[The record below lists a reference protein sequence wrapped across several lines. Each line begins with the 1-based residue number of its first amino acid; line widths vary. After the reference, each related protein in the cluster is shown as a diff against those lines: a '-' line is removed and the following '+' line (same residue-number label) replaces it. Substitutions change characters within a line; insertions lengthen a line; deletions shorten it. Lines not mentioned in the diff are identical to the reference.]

1 MKEHE
6 TRAVQPGRSKFW
18 INDMEAVLA
27 IVFVLVLLGTIN
39 IFSASFVMSENNYG
53 TPYYFLTHH
62 LRNVAVAIVFLV
74 VGCVVDYHKWRRGM
88 LWIVAVTL
96 LALLAVLVI
105 GVEVNG
111 SKRWLNLVV
120 LQIQPA
126 ECAKLVSIMLMSAYI
141 SSSLRQGKP
150 VGLISIQALIIGFMA
165 ALIELEPDLGTC
177 LIVMGIP
184 MLMLIVMGLKKE
196 YSLAMIAMGV
206 AVVGL
211 LCILQPYRLMR
222 FKVMFDPWADAQ
234 NMGYQ
239 TVQSLSAI
247 GSGGF
252 TGMGI
257 GMGISKYEYLP
268 EAHTDF
274 AFAVFSQEW
283 GFMGV
288 VLVLFLFGA
297 FVYYATKISNSA
309 KDAFGQVLAFGI
321 ILLIAGQAVFN
332 LLMVGGVGPVV
343 GIPLPFISYGG
354 TSLFVSLFAVGVLVN
369 IGRQSLKKSSPKRK
383 VMNTNKRNTPRL
395 YLAKK

>member
-354 TSLFVSLFAVGVLVN
+354 TSLFVSLFAVGVLIN
-369 IGRQSLKKSSPKRK
+369 IGRQSLKKISAKRK
-383 VMNTNKRNTPRL
+383 VMKTNKRNTPRL
-395 YLAKK
+395 YLVKK

>member
-252 TGMGI
+252 SGMGI

-332 LLMVGGVGPVV
+332 LLMVAGVGPVV

-354 TSLFVSLFAVGVLVN
+354 TSLFVSLFAVGVLIN
-369 IGRQSLKKSSPKRK
+369 IGRKSLKKSSPKRK
-383 VMNTNKRNTPRL
+383 VMKTNKRNTPRL
-395 YLAKK
+395 YLVKK

>member
-120 LQIQPA
+120 MQIQPA

-354 TSLFVSLFAVGVLVN
+354 TSLFVSLFAVGVLIN
-369 IGRQSLKKSSPKRK
+369 IGRQSLKKISAKRK
-383 VMNTNKRNTPRL
+383 VMKTNKRNTPRL
-395 YLAKK
+395 YLVKK

>member
-1 MKEHE
+1 MKELEAQVVKKRH
-6 TRAVQPGRSKFW
+6 SKFW
-18 INDMEAVLA
+18 INDMEAVLG
-27 IVFVLVLLGTIN
+27 IVFVLVLLGTVN

-53 TPYYFLTHH
+53 TPYYFLVHH
-62 LRNVAVAIVFLV
+62 LRNVAVAIVFFII
-74 VGCVVDYHKWRRGM
+74 GCVVDYHKWRKGM
-88 LWIVAVTL
+88 LWIVVVTV

-120 LQIQPA
+120 MQVQPA
-126 ECAKLVSIMLMSAYI
+126 ECAKLVSIMLISAYI
-141 SSSLRQGKP
+141 SSKINQEKR
-150 VGLISIQALIIGFMA
+150 VDLISIQLIVIGFMA
-165 ALIELEPDLGTC
+165 LLIELEPDMGTC

-184 MLMLIVMGLKKE
+184 MLMLILSGLKKE
-196 YSLAMIAMGV
+196 YSLIMLGGAAV
-206 AVVGL
+206 AVTIM
-211 LCILQPYRLMR
+211 CILQPYRLMR
-222 FKVMFDPWADAQ
+222 IKVMFDPWADAQ

-252 TGMGI
+252 WGMGI

-283 GFMGV
+283 GFLGV
-288 VLVLFLFGA
+288 LGVLLLFGA
-297 FVYYATKISNSA
+297 FVLYATKISNMA
-309 KDAFGQVLAFGI
+309 KDAYGQILALGI

-332 LLMVGGVGPVV
+332 VLMVGGVGPVV

-354 TSLFVSLFAVGVLVN
+354 TSLFVSLFAVGILIN
-369 IGRQSLKKSSPKRK
+369 IGRQGLKKSSVGRK
-383 VMNTNKRNTPRL
+383 VLKTRTQKTPRL
-395 YLAKK
+395 YLVKK

>member
-96 LALLAVLVI
+96 LALLTVLVI

-111 SKRWLNLVV
+111 SKRWLNLVI

-252 TGMGI
+252 SGMGI

-288 VLVLFLFGA
+288 VLVLILFGA

-354 TSLFVSLFAVGVLVN
+354 TSLFVSLFAVGVLIN
-369 IGRQSLKKSSPKRK
+369 IGRQSLKKISAKRK
-383 VMNTNKRNTPRL
+383 VMKTNKRNTPRL
-395 YLAKK
+395 YLVKK

>member
-96 LALLAVLVI
+96 LALLTVLVI

-111 SKRWLNLVV
+111 SKRWLNLVI

-288 VLVLFLFGA
+288 VLVLILFGA

-354 TSLFVSLFAVGVLVN
+354 TSLFVSLFAVGVLIN
-369 IGRQSLKKSSPKRK
+369 IGRQSLKKISAKRK
-383 VMNTNKRNTPRL
+383 VMKTNKRNTPRL
-395 YLAKK
+395 YLVKK

>member
-96 LALLAVLVI
+96 LALLTVLVI

-111 SKRWLNLVV
+111 SKRWLNLVI

-252 TGMGI
+252 SGMGI

-354 TSLFVSLFAVGVLVN
+354 TSLFVSLFAVGVLIN
-369 IGRQSLKKSSPKRK
+369 IGRQSLKKISAKRK
-383 VMNTNKRNTPRL
+383 VMKTNKRNTPRL
-395 YLAKK
+395 YLVKK

>member
-252 TGMGI
+252 SGMGI

-354 TSLFVSLFAVGVLVN
+354 TSLFVSLFAVGVLIN
-369 IGRQSLKKSSPKRK
+369 IGRQSLKKISAKRK
-383 VMNTNKRNTPRL
+383 VMKTNKRNTPRL
-395 YLAKK
+395 YLVKK

>member
-120 LQIQPA
+120 MQIQPA

-332 LLMVGGVGPVV
+332 LLMVAGVGPVV

-354 TSLFVSLFAVGVLVN
+354 TSLFVSLFAVGVLIN
-369 IGRQSLKKSSPKRK
+369 IGRKSLKKSSPKRK
-383 VMNTNKRNTPRL
+383 VMKTNKRNTPRL
-395 YLAKK
+395 YLVKK

>member
-354 TSLFVSLFAVGVLVN
+354 TSLFVSLFAVGVLIN

>member
-252 TGMGI
+252 SGMGI

-354 TSLFVSLFAVGVLVN
+354 TSLFVSLFAVGVLIN

>member
-120 LQIQPA
+120 MQIQPA

-252 TGMGI
+252 SGMGI

-288 VLVLFLFGA
+288 VLVLILFGA

-332 LLMVGGVGPVV
+332 LLMVAGVGPVV

-354 TSLFVSLFAVGVLVN
+354 TSLFVSLFAVGVLIN
-369 IGRQSLKKSSPKRK
+369 IGRKSLKKSSPKRK
-383 VMNTNKRNTPRL
+383 VMKTNKRNTPRL
-395 YLAKK
+395 YLVKK